1 MPLVVPALVRPDFP
15 FEIEA
20 VAARAG

>member
-1 MPLVVPALVRPDFP
+1 MPLVVPALVRPDFL

-20 VAARAG
+20 VAAREG

>member
-20 VAARAG
+20 VAAGAG